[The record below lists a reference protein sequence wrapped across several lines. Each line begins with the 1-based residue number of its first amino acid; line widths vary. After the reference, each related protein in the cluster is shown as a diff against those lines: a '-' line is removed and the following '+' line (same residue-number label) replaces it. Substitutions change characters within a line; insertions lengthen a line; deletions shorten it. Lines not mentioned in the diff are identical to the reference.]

1 MKEVSCRV
9 IPCVRYCADQVG
21 IPFDQLARNL
31 PYPPDHFENL
41 RNRIDWDHYALILER
56 LMETC
61 SESRIVEL
69 GEEAYADIPSM
80 AAFMGSLS
88 GYFTSLK
95 MFYRFMSRF
104 AVPSMHTNLI
114 LRHEGMS
121 GNRVRVTIEIPPH
134 YRDSHAFLVAS
145 QGAIAAVP
153 HFMGLPSAIVDA
165 HIEPRRGV
173 YTVRLPPPATI
184 PARLRRTFKALFA
197 GRAAVA
203 ELHSQ
208 YLEMAR
214 EHSQMTELQLGFR
227 QIIERM
233 PNGVIVLRNDRIV
246 YANRVILNALGEA
259 SYHALSGRSLQ
270 DCVIEQDVP
279 ALENA
284 IQNGSNSELPTEVR
298 FSGRSHPLIMQVH
311 FVKGIQFGGQESDV
325 LIAHDVTENRRLEKD
340 IIDAASHEQQ
350 RLSHEMH
357 DGLVQLMASVG
368 YRGDVIIERLR
379 RAESPQSDALA
390 EIMKMN
396 REAMKEARDIA
407 RRADPVLLNRDGL
420 PSALRD
426 LADSMSI
433 SYAVNCT
440 FRPDIAE
447 GGIEHDAALHLYR
460 IAQEAVSNAV
470 RHGDPK
476 TVLIEL
482 LAQEQSVV
490 LRVSD
495 DGTGIPQETHSV
507 DGMGLRNMQ
516 YRARMIGATFAIVAN
531 SPHGTVVTCTLP
543 DA

>member
-1 MKEVSCRV
+1 
-9 IPCVRYCADQVG
+9 VRYCADHIG
-21 IPFDQLARNL
+21 IPFAQLAEEL
-31 PYPPDHFENL
+31 PYPLAHYDNP
-41 RNRIDWDHYALILER
+41 RNRIDWDHYALMLER

-69 GEEAYADIPSM
+69 GEQAYAQIPSM

-114 LRHEGMS
+114 LQYEGMS
-121 GNRVRVTIEIPPH
+121 DNRVRITIEIPPH

-145 QGAIAAVP
+145 RGPIAAVP

-214 EHSQMTELQLGFR
+214 EHSQMTEQQLGFR

-233 PNGVIVLRNDRIV
+233 PDGVIVLRNGRIV
-246 YANRVILNALGEA
+246 YANKAILHALGEA
-259 SYHALSGRSLQ
+259 SYHALDGRSLQ

-279 ALENA
+279 ALKKA
-284 IQNGSNSELPTEVR
+284 IQNTSAADLPTEVR
-298 FSGRSHPLIMQVH
+298 FSGQTHPLTMQVH
-311 FVKGIQFGGQESDV
+311 FVKSILFGGQESDV

-350 RLSHEMH
+350 RLSREMH

-368 YRGDVIIERLR
+368 YRGDVIIEQLR
-379 RAESPQSDALA
+379 RSSSPQSEAVA
-390 EIMKMN
+390 EIIRTN

-426 LADSMSI
+426 LADSVSI

-440 FRPDIAE
+440 FRQGIGE
-447 GGIEHDAALHLYR
+447 GTIEHDAALHLYR
-460 IAQEAVSNAV
+460 IAQEATSNAV

-516 YRARMIGATFAIVAN
+516 YRARMIGATFAILPN
-531 SPHGTVVTCTLP
+531 PPHGTMVTCTLP
-543 DA
+543 NA